1 MVIKKMN
8 MIKQIFGIVILMT
21 LTSCSQADKLNESEK
36 ELIINAVIEM
46 FGNYHNDIRKDGLT
60 AEFKY
65 LDQSSDFFWVPPGY
79 KSALSYDSVRQILE
93 INAKSFQAIEFNW
106 DTLQVFPLSDKIANY
121 SGIVKGSMIDTSGI
135 KSSVIIRE
143 SGTVI
148 KRSDGWKLLS
158 GQSAILNPE
167 SEK

>member
-1 MVIKKMN
+1 MN

-36 ELIINAVIEM
+36 ELIINDVIEM
-46 FGNYHNDIRKDGLT
+46 FGNYHNDIRQDGLT

-121 SGIVKGSMIDTSGI
+121 SGIVKGSMIDTSGT
-135 KSSVIIRE
+135 KSSVIIIE